1 MKTLDRKAA
10 GLSVDRPL
18 RVVQFGTGNFLRG
31 FADWMVDILNEK
43 ADFNGSIHLV
53 QTKGQQVPESFVG
66 QDYLY
71 HVWLRGFA
79 KGETIDQVRLISS
92 ISGISNPELDYS
104 GFLDLAANPELKYV
118 ISNATEAGVYF
129 DLNDADFARCPQ
141 SFPGKLTAFLYSR
154 FLHVAG
160 DTQKG
165 LVILPCE
172 LIASN
177 GTTLREIVL
186 SYADLWQLTPK
197 FLAWLEASCVFC
209 NTLVDRI
216 VPGYPKDGIV
226 ELESK
231 TGFRDDWAVVAEP
244 YHFWAIQGP
253 EYLKDVFQTEKTGL
267 EVHIVDDLTGFQ
279 TRKVRILNGA
289 HTATVPVAYLAG
301 KRSVR
306 EAVEDTLMGKTM
318 QETVF
323 HEIIPSMDLPKEE
336 LHAYAAAVFD
346 RFRNPFIHHELISIA
361 LNSVSKFRVRV
372 LPSILSYHEKTGSLP
387 PNLICSFAALLF
399 FYSGKTSQ
407 EPIPLKDDAAVLRF
421 FAEIWQSGNLETI
434 AEKALGK
441 VDFWGQDLREIPG
454 LQEALVPELEV
465 LQG

>member
-1 MKTLDRKAA
+1 MKTLDRKTT
-10 GLSVDRPL
+10 GTRVDRPL

-79 KGETIDQVRLISS
+79 KGETIDQVRLVSCVA
-92 ISGISNPELDYS
+92 GINNPELDYS
-104 GFLDLAANPELKYV
+104 GFLDLAAQPELKYV

-129 DLNDADFARCPQ
+129 DLKDADFAQCPKA
-141 SFPGKLTAFLYSR
+141 FPGKLTALLYAR

-160 DTQKG
+160 DVAKG

-172 LIASN
+172 LISN
-177 GTTLREIVL
+177 NGNTLHDMVV
-186 SYADLWQLTPK
+186 SYAYLWQLTPK

-216 VPGYPKDGIV
+216 VPGYPKEEIV

-253 EYLKDVFQTEKTGL
+253 EFLKDVFQTEKTGL

-301 KRSVR
+301 KRTVR

-346 RFRNPFIHHELISIA
+346 RFRNPFIRHELISIA

-372 LPSILSYHEKTGSLP
+372 LPSILSYQEKTGSLP
-387 PNLICSFAALLF
+387 PNLMRSFAALLF

-407 EPIPLKDDAAVLRF
+407 EPIPLKDNAEALQF
-421 FAEIWQSGNLETI
+421 FAEIWQSDNLETI
-434 AEKALGK
+434 VEKALGQ
-441 VDFWGQDLREIPG
+441 VDFWGQDLREISG
-454 LQEALVPELEV
+454 LQEALVQELEL

>member
-1 MKTLDRKAA
+1 MKKLNRETA
-10 GLSVDRPL
+10 GINGERPVK
-18 RVVQFGTGNFLRG
+18 VVQFGTGNFLRG

-43 ADFNGSIHLV
+43 ADFNGAVHLV
-53 QTKGQQVPESFVG
+53 QTKGQSIPDSFVG

-104 GFLDLAANPELKYV
+104 GFLDLSAQPELKYV

-129 DLNDADFARCPQ
+129 DLKDADFAQCPKA
-141 SFPGKLTAFLYSR
+141 FPGKLTALLYAR

-160 DTQKG
+160 DVAKG

-172 LIASN
+172 LIANN
-177 GTTLREIVL
+177 GAALREIVL

-197 FLAWLEASCVFC
+197 FHTWLEASCVFC

-216 VPGYPKDGIV
+216 VPGYPKAEVV

-253 EYLKDVFQTEKTGL
+253 EFLKDVFQTEKTGL
-267 EVHIVDDLTGFQ
+267 EVHIVDDLAGFQ

-289 HTATVPVAYLAG
+289 HTAMVPLAYLTG
-301 KRSVR
+301 LRTVR

-336 LHAYAAAVFD
+336 LEAYAAAVFD
-346 RFRNPFIHHELISIA
+346 RFRNPFIRHELISIA

-372 LPSILSYHEKTGSLP
+372 LPSILSYQKKTGSLP
-387 PNLICSFAALLF
+387 PNLIRSFASLLF

-407 EPIPLKDDAAVLRF
+407 EPIPLKDNAEVLQF
-421 FAEIWQSGNLETI
+421 FAEIWQSDNLETI
-434 AEKALGK
+434 VEKALGQ

-454 LQEALVPELEV
+454 LQEALVQELEL